1 MSNFSFAG
9 NENTITITRTGT
21 SQKLELRP
29 AEAEKA
35 TQVIGIA
42 LQMETMEVIPDHI
55 KNSPF
60 VIRFFEDNLLAL
72 ERADSKGSVSFKWDE
87 GDALILA
94 IQSGLKIALNAKVN
108 KHKRLKPTR
117 RTN

>member
-9 NENTITITRTGT
+9 NEHTVSVSRTGT

-29 AEAEKA
+29 AEVEKA
-35 TQVIGIA
+35 TTIIGIA
-42 LQMETMEVIPDHI
+42 LQMETMDAIPGHI
-55 KNSPF
+55 TNSPF
-60 VIRFFEDNLLAL
+60 VIRFFEDDLLAL
-72 ERADSKGSVSFKWDE
+72 ERADAKGSVSFKWDE
-87 GDALILA
+87 GDELILA
-94 IQSGLKIALNAKVN
+94 IQSGLKIAINSKVN